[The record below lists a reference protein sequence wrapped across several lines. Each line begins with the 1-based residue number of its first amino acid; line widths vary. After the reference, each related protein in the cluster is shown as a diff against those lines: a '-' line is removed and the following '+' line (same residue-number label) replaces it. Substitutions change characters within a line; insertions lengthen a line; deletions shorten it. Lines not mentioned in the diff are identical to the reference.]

1 MQAEPSPGSRA
12 LRDTSEVSGRRQLCA
27 EIDCPPHPFLPNCGL
42 SVSNPRV
49 AARRR
54 SRAAQAQDL
63 ARFLRLPSQGNTFS
77 QTHTD
82 SLGLRSSIITSESD
96 IENETA
102 RGSLEI
108 PPAGPGGPVTVPVK
122 RRDDLILRRI
132 QRELM
137 LLDMEFNQIHQLNE
151 TARFIWDKWEEVP
164 NAVEIAKLL
173 AQKFDVEEHVA
184 LNDVSAMVDKLR
196 ELNLLVA

>member
-1 MQAEPSPGSRA
+1 M
-12 LRDTSEVSGRRQLCA
+12 
-27 EIDCPPHPFLPNCGL
+27 
-42 SVSNPRV
+42 
-49 AARRR
+49 
-54 SRAAQAQDL
+54 
-63 ARFLRLPSQGNTFS
+63 
-77 QTHTD
+77 
-82 SLGLRSSIITSESD
+82 
-96 IENETA
+96 
-102 RGSLEI
+102 
-108 PPAGPGGPVTVPVK
+108 TVPVK